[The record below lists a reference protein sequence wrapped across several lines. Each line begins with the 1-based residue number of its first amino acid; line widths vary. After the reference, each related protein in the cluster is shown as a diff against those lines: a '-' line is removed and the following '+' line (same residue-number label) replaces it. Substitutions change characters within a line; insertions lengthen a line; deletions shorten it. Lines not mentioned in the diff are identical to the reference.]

1 MLNILMEEI
10 IMGRMSDLHL
20 ELEELGLLDEEQNY
34 PTPDEMPTTGLID
47 DCKKIVDLG
56 EQMNTDK
63 INYSFKSIF
72 GVQNL
77 TNGE

>member
-20 ELEELGLLDEEQNY
+20 QMTEDGFFDEQND
-34 PTPDEMPTTGLID
+34 PSPDEMETTGLID

-56 EQMNTDK
+56 EQMNTEK
-63 INYSFKSIF
+63 INYSFRSIF
-72 GVQNL
+72 GSPD
-77 TNGE
+77 G